1 MLGVPVLRWHR
12 SLRHEMRHLLSVPQ
26 PSSISSD
33 PSRAARDWPA
43 VTRPPAPTRSR
54 QTVPVHPERG
64 QGLHHGRSGVGPAA
78 AHFHAGLLAAAT
90 LPYRRRDLCWLQ
102 ISGWSQL
109 GLFGFCGW
117 LLGRGSARRD
127 FDLEFKPTPIRAT
140 EPLITTLQPL
150 RLKQQQK
157 QTQNL
162 GRGWAFLL
170 LGSSVCR
177 LLRPCAA

>member
-1 MLGVPVLRWHR
+1 MRCATLSPSPSPAASAPTHR
-12 SLRHEMRHLLSVPQ
+12 VQPGTGPLSLVPQ
-26 PSSISSD
+26 HRHAAAKPSLSTRSGARGCTAGARWSD
-33 PSRAARDWPA
+33 PL
-43 VTRPPAPTRSR
+43 
-54 QTVPVHPERG
+54 Q
-64 QGLHHGRSGVGPAA
+64 
-78 AHFHAGLLAAAT
+78 GLLAAAT

-170 LGSSVCR
+170 MGSSVCR